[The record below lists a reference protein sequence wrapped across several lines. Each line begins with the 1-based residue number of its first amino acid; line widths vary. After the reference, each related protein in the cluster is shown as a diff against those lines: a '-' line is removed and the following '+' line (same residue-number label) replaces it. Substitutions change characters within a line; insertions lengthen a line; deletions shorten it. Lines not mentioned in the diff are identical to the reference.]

1 MVMNKAF
8 TTLEA
13 QVERTATEI
22 SVKNQATTDTIRLL
36 KQLRIDQWTR
46 IHDKALIIHGLWDGK
61 GERPYTLSLTE
72 EENISKTQQIEEAKM
87 RIENNLS
94 NYVAEI
100 AKINNVNK
108 QEAEAILKENIEINS
123 GVFESTKHMNQ
134 EDENYSNNKEN
145 K

>member
-1 MVMNKAF
+1 
-8 TTLEA
+8 
-13 QVERTATEI
+13 
-22 SVKNQATTDTIRLL
+22 
-36 KQLRIDQWTR
+36 
-46 IHDKALIIHGLWDGK
+46 
-61 GERPYTLSLTE
+61 
-72 EENISKTQQIEEAKM
+72 M